1 MRRRIAG
8 WFARR
13 ATLPT
18 SLQAV
23 FGYYAETG
31 TFAGRSL
38 ALKRRVDDR
47 VDEMVADAFAPV
59 EDSLARE
66 FDRQSVSFEY
76 DTKLLLPAKLALGQ
90 LYRTVDDGRHE
101 RAELITQ
108 LAVEALLDGDMRD
121 ARNDEEYGDFRVDF
135 AVDEGE
141 REQIAT
147 VAQSVLEE
155 RVESRLSDLPDT
167 VAETYRWAVER
178 SERHQTE
185 DEQFR
190 EWMTAAQ
197 SGESETRAKIR
208 TEYRDGSF
216 DTQPDVFAD
225 EDLELPYLRSQ
236 YDRVG
241 VIYDGMIRIY
251 VEAGF
256 DFEDAFHRSIVLAI
270 IGAQLWL
277 DDVDDYA
284 ADMQEGQLTP
294 VTAEYLL
301 ADTDAEAYDAVTA
314 ISNAY
319 LDRARE
325 EAARADSVLTGIA
338 TEYIMRAGTPEKLP
352 GSDD

>member
-8 WFARR
+8 WLARR

-31 TFAGRSL
+31 MFAARSL
-38 ALKRRVDDR
+38 ALKRRVDAR

-59 EDSLARE
+59 EDALARE
-66 FDRQSVSFEY
+66 FDQKSVSFEY

-90 LYRTVDDGRHE
+90 LYRTAEDARHE
-101 RAELITQ
+101 CAEEVTQ

-121 ARNDEEYGDFRVDF
+121 ARNDEEYGDFGVDF
-135 AVDEGE
+135 AVDEGDRE
-141 REQIAT
+141 RIAA
-147 VAQSVLEE
+147 VAQSVLQE
-155 RVESRLSDLPDT
+155 RVESRLADLPDT
-167 VAETYRWAVER
+167 VAETYRWAVDR

-197 SGESETRAKIR
+197 SGESDAREQIR
-208 TEYRDGSF
+208 DEYRNGSF
-216 DTQPDVFAD
+216 ETQPDIFGD

-270 IGAQLWL
+270 IGAQVWL

-284 ADMQEGQLTP
+284 ADIRDGQVTP

-301 ADTDAEAYDAVTA
+301 ADTDAEAYDAVTS
-314 ISNAY
+314 ISHAY
-319 LDRARE
+319 LDRAKQ
-325 EAARADSVLTGIA
+325 EASRADSVLTGIA

-352 GSDD
+352 GGDE